1 MATFEEFMKVAEIT
15 LKDKTSHRRMNEIV
29 RIMREYRVLHGL
41 TPERAVEV
49 LQALGPTYVK
59 IGQLASN
66 RSDLLPKAYCDAF
79 EKLRD
84 DANPMPF
91 DQVIEQ
97 IDRAY
102 GKSWHE
108 VFSSIDPV
116 PLGAASIAQ
125 VHKAQLLDGTT
136 VAVKVRRPGV
146 AESMAEDIMLMKH
159 LLALGEF
166 ASNSHRDILLSLEG
180 FVEEIERT
188 TANEVDFTS
197 ELHNLVRFHG
207 ELADEQGV
215 TSPVAYPAYSTESV
229 LVMEFVQGTE
239 ISDTATLRAEGISVD
254 ALARRVC
261 QSYVTQV
268 LDNGFFHADP
278 HPGNILVRDGDV
290 VWIDLGM
297 VGSLTSSERMLVSK
311 AFTAVATNSAYL
323 LKEAVMGLVHVIG
336 PVDHGALLE
345 ALSRLLAEY
354 STAEMKDINVGT
366 VMTEVIEILRGQNM
380 VMTSSVTMLA
390 RGFVTIEGVI
400 AQISPSTSVIEIVSK
415 HVIAQQGD
423 PKFIATRAIDLLVA
437 SAESAESLAKLPTQ
451 LSNTLEMVDRGQI
464 KINGDIEVSPRILAT
479 AYASVGRLSLAL
491 LSAGLFLG
499 SSILCTTSM
508 QPQLL
513 GVPLLGVL
521 GYLGA
526 FVLGAYTVFRIM
538 VSRHRLLNDEE
549 PR

>member
-1 MATFEEFMKVAEIT
+1 MATFQDFMKLAKISIE
-15 LKDKTSHRRMNEIV
+15 DKTSHRRMNEILH
-29 RIMREYRVLHGL
+29 IMRQYHVLSGL

-84 DANPMPF
+84 DADPMPF
-91 DQVIEQ
+91 PMVIEQ
-97 IDRAY
+97 IDKAY
-102 GKSWHE
+102 GASWHT
-108 VFSSIDPV
+108 VFASIEPT

-125 VHKAQLLDGTT
+125 VHKATLLDGTV

-159 LLALGEF
+159 LIATGELV
-166 ASNSHRDILLSLEG
+166 SNAHRDILLSLEG

-188 TANEVDFTS
+188 TANEVNFTI
-197 ELHNLVRFHG
+197 ELNNLVRFHKELEG
-207 ELADEQGV
+207 EEGV
-215 TSPVAYPAYSTESV
+215 TSPVPYPQYSRESV
-229 LVMEFVQGTE
+229 LVMEFVQGVE
-239 ISDTATLRAEGISVD
+239 ISDTTKLREQGVD
-254 ALARRVC
+254 VNALARRVC

-278 HPGNILVRDGDV
+278 HPGNILVRQGEV

-297 VGSLTSSERMLVSK
+297 VGSLTSSERMLVGQV
-311 AFTAVATNSAYL
+311 FTAVATGNAYL
-323 LKEAVMGLVHVIG
+323 LMQAVMGLVTVTG
-336 PVDHGALLE
+336 PVDHGELLD

-366 VMTEVIEILRGQNM
+366 VLAEVIEILRTQNLI
-380 VMTSSVTMLA
+380 MTSSVTMLA

-400 AQISPSTSVIEIVSK
+400 AQVAPSISVIEIVSK
-415 HVIAQQGD
+415 HVIAQQAD
-423 PKFIATRAIDLLVA
+423 PKYVGTRLVDLMIAGTGSVEA
-437 SAESAESLAKLPTQ
+437 LAKLPMQ
-451 LSNTLEMVDRGQI
+451 VSNTLEMIDRGQI
-464 KINGDIEVSPRILAT
+464 KVNGDLDVSSRVLAT
-479 AYASVGRLSLAL
+479 VYASVGRLSLAL

-499 SSILCTTSM
+499 SSILCTTHM
-508 QPQLL
+508 QPQFL

-521 GYLGA
+521 GYVGA
-526 FVLGAYTVFRIM
+526 FVLGAFTVVRIM
-538 VSRHRLLNDEE
+538 ASRHRLLNNEE

>member
-1 MATFEEFMKVAEIT
+1 MATFEEFMKVAEISI
-15 LKDKTSHRRMNEIV
+15 KDKTSHKRMNEIV
-29 RIMREYRVLHGL
+29 RIMRQYKVLHGL
-41 TPERAVEV
+41 TPEQAVEV

-91 DQVIEQ
+91 DVVIEQ

-108 VFSSIDPV
+108 VFASIDPV

-125 VHKAQLLDGTT
+125 VHKATLLDGTT

-180 FVEEIERT
+180 FIEEIERT
-188 TANEVDFTS
+188 TASEVDFTS
-197 ELHNLVRFHG
+197 ELHNLMRFHD
-207 ELADEQGV
+207 ELADEEGV
-215 TSPVAYPAYSTESV
+215 TSPVAYPQYSCESV

-239 ISDTATLRAEGISVD
+239 ISHTQALREQGIDVS

-268 LDNGFFHADP
+268 LDDGFFHADP
-278 HPGNILVRDGDV
+278 HPGNILVRDGEV

-297 VGSLTSSERMLVSK
+297 VGTLTVSERMLVGK
-311 AFTAVATNSAYL
+311 VFTAVATDNAYL
-323 LKEAVMGLVHVIG
+323 LKEAVMGLVHVLG

-354 STAEMKDINVGT
+354 STAEMKEINVGT
-366 VMTEVIEILRGQNM
+366 VLTEVIEVLRGQNM
-380 VMTSSVTMLA
+380 MMTSSVTMLA

-400 AQISPSTSVIEIVSK
+400 AQVAPDISVIEIVSK
-415 HVIAQQGD
+415 HVIAQQAD
-423 PKFIATRAIDLLVA
+423 PKFLATQLIDLATTSAA
-437 SAESAESLAKLPTQ
+437 SAEALAKLPTQ
-451 LSNTLEMVDRGQI
+451 LSNTLEMLDRGQI
-464 KINGDIEVSPRILAT
+464 KVNGDIEVSSRILAT
-479 AYASVGRLSLAL
+479 AYASGGRISLAL

-499 SSILCTTSM
+499 SSILCTTAM

-521 GYLGA
+521 GYVGA
-526 FVLGAYTVFRIM
+526 FVLGAYTVFHIL
-538 VSRHRLLNDEE
+538 VSRHRLLNNEE

>member
-1 MATFEEFMKVAEIT
+1 MATFEEFMKVAEISI
-15 LKDKTSHRRMNEIV
+15 KDKTSHKRMNEIV
-29 RIMREYRVLHGL
+29 RIMRQYKVLHGL
-41 TPERAVEV
+41 TPAQAVEV

-91 DQVIEQ
+91 DVVIEQ

-108 VFSSIDPV
+108 VFASIDPV

-125 VHKAQLLDGTT
+125 VHKATLLDGTT

-180 FVEEIERT
+180 FIEEIERT
-188 TANEVDFTS
+188 TASEVDFTS
-197 ELHNLVRFHG
+197 ELHNLMRFHD

-215 TSPVAYPAYSTESV
+215 TSPVAYPQYSCESV

-239 ISDTATLRAEGISVD
+239 ISHTEELCQQGVD
-254 ALARRVC
+254 MNALARRVC

-268 LDNGFFHADP
+268 LDDGFFHADP
-278 HPGNILVRDGDV
+278 HPGNILVRDGEV

-297 VGSLTSSERMLVSK
+297 VGTLTVSERMLVGK
-311 AFTAVATNSAYL
+311 VFTAVATDNAYL
-323 LKEAVMGLVHVIG
+323 LKEAVMGLVHVLG

-354 STAEMKDINVGT
+354 STAEMKEINVGT
-366 VMTEVIEILRGQNM
+366 VLTEVIEVLRGQNM
-380 VMTSSVTMLA
+380 MMTSSVTMLA
-390 RGFVTIEGVI
+390 RGFVTIEGVM
-400 AQISPSTSVIEIVSK
+400 AQVAPDISVIEIVSK
-415 HVIAQQGD
+415 HVIAQQAD
-423 PKFIATRAIDLLVA
+423 PKFLATQLIDLATTSAA
-437 SAESAESLAKLPTQ
+437 SAEALAKLPTQ
-451 LSNTLEMVDRGQI
+451 LSNTLEMLDRGQI
-464 KINGDIEVSPRILAT
+464 KVNGDIEVSSRILAT
-479 AYASVGRLSLAL
+479 AYASVGRISLAT

-499 SSILCTTSM
+499 SSILCTTAM

-521 GYLGA
+521 GYVGA
-526 FVLGAYTVFRIM
+526 FVLGAYTVFHIL
-538 VSRHRLLNDEE
+538 VSRHRLLNNEE

>member
-1 MATFEEFMKVAEIT
+1 MATFEEFMKVAEISI
-15 LKDKTSHRRMNEIV
+15 KDKTFHKRMNEIM
-29 RIMREYRVLHGL
+29 RIMRQYKVLHGL
-41 TPERAVEV
+41 TPEQAVEV

-66 RSDLLPKAYCDAF
+66 RSDLLSKAYCDAF

-91 DQVIEQ
+91 DVVIEQ

-108 VFSSIDPV
+108 VFASIDPV

-125 VHKAQLLDGTT
+125 VHKATLLDGTT

-180 FVEEIERT
+180 FIEEIERT
-188 TANEVDFTS
+188 TASEVNFTS
-197 ELHNLVRFHG
+197 ELHNLMRFHD
-207 ELADEQGV
+207 ELADEEGV
-215 TSPVAYPAYSTESV
+215 TSPVAYPQYSCESV

-239 ISDTATLRAEGISVD
+239 ISHTQALRERGIDVS

-268 LDNGFFHADP
+268 LDDGFFHADP
-278 HPGNILVRDGDV
+278 HPGNILVRDGEV

-297 VGSLTSSERMLVSK
+297 VGTLTVSERMLVGK
-311 AFTAVATNSAYL
+311 VFTAVATDNAYL
-323 LKEAVMGLVHVIG
+323 LKEAVMGLVHVLG

-354 STAEMKDINVGT
+354 STAEMKEINVGT
-366 VMTEVIEILRGQNM
+366 VLTEVIEVLRGQNM
-380 VMTSSVTMLA
+380 MMTSSVTMLA
-390 RGFVTIEGVI
+390 RGFVTIEGVM
-400 AQISPSTSVIEIVSK
+400 AQVAPDISVIEIVSK
-415 HVIAQQGD
+415 HVIAQQAD
-423 PKFIATRAIDLLVA
+423 PKFLATQLIDLATTSAA
-437 SAESAESLAKLPTQ
+437 SAEALAKLPTQ
-451 LSNTLEMVDRGQI
+451 LSNTLEMLDRGQI
-464 KINGDIEVSPRILAT
+464 KVNGDIEVSSRILAT
-479 AYASVGRLSLAL
+479 AYASVGRISLAL

-499 SSILCTTSM
+499 SSILCTTAM

-521 GYLGA
+521 GYVGA
-526 FVLGAYTVFRIM
+526 FVLGAYTVFHIL
-538 VSRHRLLNDEE
+538 VSRHRLLNNEE

>member
-1 MATFEEFMKVAEIT
+1 MATFEEFMKVAEISI
-15 LKDKTSHRRMNEIV
+15 KDKTSHKRMNEIV
-29 RIMREYRVLHGL
+29 RIMRQYKVLHGL
-41 TPERAVEV
+41 TPEQAVEV

-91 DQVIEQ
+91 DVVIEQ

-108 VFSSIDPV
+108 VFASIDPV

-125 VHKAQLLDGTT
+125 VHKATLLDGTT

-180 FVEEIERT
+180 FIEEIERT
-188 TANEVDFTS
+188 TASEVDFTS
-197 ELHNLVRFHG
+197 ELHNLMRFHD
-207 ELADEQGV
+207 ELADEEGV
-215 TSPVAYPAYSTESV
+215 TSPVAYPQYSCESV

-239 ISDTATLRAEGISVD
+239 ISHTQALREQGIDVS

-268 LDNGFFHADP
+268 LDDGFFHADP
-278 HPGNILVRDGDV
+278 HPGNILVRDGEV

-297 VGSLTSSERMLVSK
+297 VGTLTVSERMLVGK
-311 AFTAVATNSAYL
+311 VFTAVATDNAYL
-323 LKEAVMGLVHVIG
+323 LKEAVMGLVHVLG

-354 STAEMKDINVGT
+354 STAEMKEINVGT
-366 VMTEVIEILRGQNM
+366 VLTEVIEVLRGQNM
-380 VMTSSVTMLA
+380 MMTSSVTMLA

-400 AQISPSTSVIEIVSK
+400 AQVAPDISVIEIVSK
-415 HVIAQQGD
+415 HVIAQQAD
-423 PKFIATRAIDLLVA
+423 PKFLATQLIDLATTSAA
-437 SAESAESLAKLPTQ
+437 SAEALAKLPTQ
-451 LSNTLEMVDRGQI
+451 LSNTLEMLDRGQI
-464 KINGDIEVSPRILAT
+464 KVNGDIEVSSRILAT
-479 AYASVGRLSLAL
+479 AYASVGRISMAL

-499 SSILCTTSM
+499 SSILCTTAM

-521 GYLGA
+521 GYVGA
-526 FVLGAYTVFRIM
+526 FVLGAYTVFHIL
-538 VSRHRLLNDEE
+538 VSRHRLLNNEE

>member
-1 MATFEEFMKVAEIT
+1 MATFEEFMKVAEISI
-15 LKDKTSHRRMNEIV
+15 KDKTSHKRMNEIV
-29 RIMREYRVLHGL
+29 RIMRQYKVLHGL
-41 TPERAVEV
+41 TPEQAVEV

-91 DQVIEQ
+91 DVVIEQ

-108 VFSSIDPV
+108 VFASIDPV

-125 VHKAQLLDGTT
+125 VHKATLLDGTT

-180 FVEEIERT
+180 FIEEIERT
-188 TANEVDFTS
+188 TASEVDFTS
-197 ELHNLVRFHG
+197 ELHNLMRFHD
-207 ELADEQGV
+207 ELADEEGV
-215 TSPVAYPAYSTESV
+215 TSPVAYPQCSCESV

-239 ISDTATLRAEGISVD
+239 ISHTQALREQGIDVS

-268 LDNGFFHADP
+268 LDDGFFHADP

-297 VGSLTSSERMLVSK
+297 VGTLTVSERMLVGK
-311 AFTAVATNSAYL
+311 VFTAVATDNAYL
-323 LKEAVMGLVHVIG
+323 LKEAVMGLVHVLG

-354 STAEMKDINVGT
+354 STAEMKEINVGT
-366 VMTEVIEILRGQNM
+366 VLTEVIEVLRGQNM
-380 VMTSSVTMLA
+380 MMTSSVTMLA
-390 RGFVTIEGVI
+390 RGFVTIEGVM
-400 AQISPSTSVIEIVSK
+400 AQVAPDISVIEIVSK
-415 HVIAQQGD
+415 HVIAQQAD
-423 PKFIATRAIDLLVA
+423 PKFLATQLIDLATTSAA
-437 SAESAESLAKLPTQ
+437 SAEALAKLPTQ
-451 LSNTLEMVDRGQI
+451 LSNTLEMLDRGQI
-464 KINGDIEVSPRILAT
+464 KVNGDIEVSSRILAT
-479 AYASVGRLSLAL
+479 AYASVGRISLAL

-499 SSILCTTSM
+499 SSVLCTTAM

-521 GYLGA
+521 GYVGA
-526 FVLGAYTVFRIM
+526 FVLGAYTVFHIL
-538 VSRHRLLNDEE
+538 VSRHRLLNNEE

>member
-1 MATFEEFMKVAEIT
+1 MATFEEFMKVAEISI
-15 LKDKTSHRRMNEIV
+15 KDKTSHKRMNEIV
-29 RIMREYRVLHGL
+29 RIMRQYKVLHGL
-41 TPERAVEV
+41 TPEQAVEV

-84 DANPMPF
+84 DANPRPF
-91 DQVIEQ
+91 DVVIEQ

-108 VFSSIDPV
+108 VFASIDPV

-125 VHKAQLLDGTT
+125 VHKATLLDGTT

-180 FVEEIERT
+180 FIEEIERT
-188 TANEVDFTS
+188 TASEVDFTS
-197 ELHNLVRFHG
+197 ELHNLMRFHD
-207 ELADEQGV
+207 ELADEEGV
-215 TSPVAYPAYSTESV
+215 TSPVAYPQYSCESV

-239 ISDTATLRAEGISVD
+239 ISHTQALREQGIDVS

-268 LDNGFFHADP
+268 LDDGFFHADP
-278 HPGNILVRDGDV
+278 HPGNILVRDGEV

-297 VGSLTSSERMLVSK
+297 VGTLTVSERMLVGK
-311 AFTAVATNSAYL
+311 VFTAVATDNAYL
-323 LKEAVMGLVHVIG
+323 LKEAVMGLVHVLG

-354 STAEMKDINVGT
+354 STAEMKEINVGT
-366 VMTEVIEILRGQNM
+366 VLTEVIEVLRGQNM
-380 VMTSSVTMLA
+380 MMTSSVTTLA

-400 AQISPSTSVIEIVSK
+400 AQVAPDISVIEIVSK
-415 HVIAQQGD
+415 HVIAQQAD
-423 PKFIATRAIDLLVA
+423 PKFLATQLIDLATTSAA
-437 SAESAESLAKLPTQ
+437 SAEALAKLPTQ
-451 LSNTLEMVDRGQI
+451 LSNTLEMLDRGQI
-464 KINGDIEVSPRILAT
+464 KVNGDIEVSSRILAT
-479 AYASVGRLSLAL
+479 AYASVGRISLAL

-499 SSILCTTSM
+499 SSILCTTAM

-521 GYLGA
+521 GYVGA
-526 FVLGAYTVFRIM
+526 FVLGAYTVFHIL
-538 VSRHRLLNDEE
+538 VSRHRLLNNEE

>member
-1 MATFEEFMKVAEIT
+1 MATFEEFMKVAEISI
-15 LKDKTSHRRMNEIV
+15 KDKTSHKRMNEIV
-29 RIMREYRVLHGL
+29 RIMRQYKVLHGL
-41 TPERAVEV
+41 TPEQAVEV

-91 DQVIEQ
+91 DVVIEQ

-108 VFSSIDPV
+108 VFASIDPV

-125 VHKAQLLDGTT
+125 VHKATLLDGTT

-180 FVEEIERT
+180 FIEEIERT
-188 TANEVDFTS
+188 TASEVDFTS
-197 ELHNLVRFHG
+197 ELHNLMRFHD
-207 ELADEQGV
+207 ELADEEGV
-215 TSPVAYPAYSTESV
+215 TSPVAYPQYSCESV

-239 ISDTATLRAEGISVD
+239 ISHTQALREQGIDVS

-268 LDNGFFHADP
+268 LDDGFFHADP
-278 HPGNILVRDGDV
+278 HPGNILVRDGEV

-297 VGSLTSSERMLVSK
+297 VGTLTVSERMLVGK
-311 AFTAVATNSAYL
+311 VFTAVATDNAYL
-323 LKEAVMGLVHVIG
+323 LKEAVMGLVHVLG

-354 STAEMKDINVGT
+354 STAEMKEINVGT
-366 VMTEVIEILRGQNM
+366 VLTEVIEVLRGQNM
-380 VMTSSVTMLA
+380 MMTSSVTMLA

-400 AQISPSTSVIEIVSK
+400 AQVAPDISVIEIVSK
-415 HVIAQQGD
+415 HVIAQQAD
-423 PKFIATRAIDLLVA
+423 PKFLATQLIDLATTSAA
-437 SAESAESLAKLPTQ
+437 SAEALAKLPTQ
-451 LSNTLEMVDRGQI
+451 LSNTLEMLDRGQI
-464 KINGDIEVSPRILAT
+464 KVNGDIEVSSRILAT
-479 AYASVGRLSLAL
+479 AYASVGRISLAL
-491 LSAGLFLG
+491 LSGGLFLG
-499 SSILCTTSM
+499 SSILCTTAM

-521 GYLGA
+521 GYVGA
-526 FVLGAYTVFRIM
+526 FVLGAYTVFHIL
-538 VSRHRLLNDEE
+538 VSRHRLLNNEE

>member
-239 ISDTATLRAEGISVD
+239 ISDTTALRAEGINVD

-278 HPGNILVRDGDV
+278 HPGNILVRNGDV

-323 LKEAVMGLVHVIG
+323 LKEAVMGLVHVLG

-366 VMTEVIEILRGQNM
+366 VMTEVIEVLRGQNM

>member
-1 MATFEEFMKVAEIT
+1 MATFEEFMKVAEISI
-15 LKDKTSHRRMNEIV
+15 KDKTSHKRMNEIV
-29 RIMREYRVLHGL
+29 RIMRQYKVLHGL
-41 TPERAVEV
+41 TPEQAVEV

-66 RSDLLPKAYCDAF
+66 RSDLLSKAYCDAF

-91 DQVIEQ
+91 DVVIEQ

-108 VFSSIDPV
+108 VFASIDPV

-125 VHKAQLLDGTT
+125 VHKATLLDGTT

-180 FVEEIERT
+180 FIEEIERT
-188 TANEVDFTS
+188 TASEVDFTS
-197 ELHNLVRFHG
+197 ELHNLMRFHD
-207 ELADEQGV
+207 ELADEEGV
-215 TSPVAYPAYSTESV
+215 TSPVAYPQYSCESV

-239 ISDTATLRAEGISVD
+239 ISHTQALREQGIDVS

-268 LDNGFFHADP
+268 LDDGFFHADP
-278 HPGNILVRDGDV
+278 HPGNILVRDGEV

-297 VGSLTSSERMLVSK
+297 VGTLTVSERMLVGK
-311 AFTAVATNSAYL
+311 VFTAVATDNAYL
-323 LKEAVMGLVHVIG
+323 LKEAVMGLVHVLG

-354 STAEMKDINVGT
+354 STAEMKEINVGT
-366 VMTEVIEILRGQNM
+366 VLTEVIEVLRGQNM
-380 VMTSSVTMLA
+380 MMTSSVTMLA

-400 AQISPSTSVIEIVSK
+400 AQVAPDISVIEIVSK
-415 HVIAQQGD
+415 HVIAQQAD
-423 PKFIATRAIDLLVA
+423 PKFLATQLIDLATTSAA
-437 SAESAESLAKLPTQ
+437 SAEALAKLPTQ
-451 LSNTLEMVDRGQI
+451 LSNTLEMLDRGQI
-464 KINGDIEVSPRILAT
+464 KVNGDIEVSSRILAT
-479 AYASVGRLSLAL
+479 AYASVGRISLAL

-499 SSILCTTSM
+499 SSILCTTAM

-521 GYLGA
+521 GYVGA
-526 FVLGAYTVFRIM
+526 FVLGAYTVFHIL
-538 VSRHRLLNDEE
+538 VSRHRLLNNEE

>member
-15 LKDKTSHRRMNEIV
+15 LKDKTSHKRMNEIV
-29 RIMREYRVLHGL
+29 RIMCEYRVLHGL

-108 VFSSIDPV
+108 VFSSIDSV

-215 TSPVAYPAYSTESV
+215 TSPVAYPVYSTESV

-239 ISDTATLRAEGISVD
+239 ISDTAALRAEGINVD

-415 HVIAQQGD
+415 HVIAQQGA

>member
-1 MATFEEFMKVAEIT
+1 MATFEEFMKVAEISI
-15 LKDKTSHRRMNEIV
+15 KDKTSHKRMNEIV
-29 RIMREYRVLHGL
+29 RIMRQYKVLHGL
-41 TPERAVEV
+41 TPEQAVEV

-91 DQVIEQ
+91 DVVIEQ

-108 VFSSIDPV
+108 VFASIDPV

-125 VHKAQLLDGTT
+125 VHKATLLDGTT

-180 FVEEIERT
+180 FIEEIERT
-188 TANEVDFTS
+188 TASEVDFTS
-197 ELHNLVRFHG
+197 ELHNLMRFHD
-207 ELADEQGV
+207 ELADEEGV
-215 TSPVAYPAYSTESV
+215 TSPVAYPQYSCESV

-239 ISDTATLRAEGISVD
+239 ISHTQALREQGIDVS

-268 LDNGFFHADP
+268 LDDGFFHADP
-278 HPGNILVRDGDV
+278 HPGNILVRDGEV

-297 VGSLTSSERMLVSK
+297 VGTLTVSERMLVGK
-311 AFTAVATNSAYL
+311 VFTAVAADNAYL
-323 LKEAVMGLVHVIG
+323 LKEAVMGLVHVLG

-354 STAEMKDINVGT
+354 STAEMKEINVGT
-366 VMTEVIEILRGQNM
+366 VLTEVIEVLRGQNM
-380 VMTSSVTMLA
+380 MMTSSVTMLA

-400 AQISPSTSVIEIVSK
+400 AQVAPDISVIEIVSK
-415 HVIAQQGD
+415 HVIAQQAD
-423 PKFIATRAIDLLVA
+423 PKFLATQLIDLATTSAA
-437 SAESAESLAKLPTQ
+437 SAEALAKLPTQ
-451 LSNTLEMVDRGQI
+451 LSNTLEMLDRGQI
-464 KINGDIEVSPRILAT
+464 KVNGDIEVSSRILAT
-479 AYASVGRLSLAL
+479 AYASVGRISLAL

-499 SSILCTTSM
+499 SSILCTTAM

-521 GYLGA
+521 GYVGA
-526 FVLGAYTVFRIM
+526 FVLGAYTVFHIL
-538 VSRHRLLNDEE
+538 VSRHRLLNNEE

>member
-1 MATFEEFMKVAEIT
+1 MATFEEFMKVAEISI
-15 LKDKTSHRRMNEIV
+15 KDKTSHKRMNEIV
-29 RIMREYRVLHGL
+29 RIMRQYKVLHGL
-41 TPERAVEV
+41 TPEQAVEV

-91 DQVIEQ
+91 DVVIEQ

-108 VFSSIDPV
+108 VFASIDPV

-125 VHKAQLLDGTT
+125 VHKATLLDGTT

-180 FVEEIERT
+180 FIEEIERT
-188 TANEVDFTS
+188 TASEVDFTS
-197 ELHNLVRFHG
+197 ELHNLMRFHD
-207 ELADEQGV
+207 ELADEEGV
-215 TSPVAYPAYSTESV
+215 TSPVAYPQYSCESV

-239 ISDTATLRAEGISVD
+239 ISHTQALREQGIDVS

-268 LDNGFFHADP
+268 LDDGFFHADP
-278 HPGNILVRDGDV
+278 HPGNILVRDGEV

-297 VGSLTSSERMLVSK
+297 VGTLTVSERMLVGK
-311 AFTAVATNSAYL
+311 VFTAVATDNAYL
-323 LKEAVMGLVHVIG
+323 LKEAVMGLVRVLG

-354 STAEMKDINVGT
+354 STAEMKEINVGT
-366 VMTEVIEILRGQNM
+366 VLTEVIEVLRGQNM
-380 VMTSSVTMLA
+380 MMTSSVTMLA

-400 AQISPSTSVIEIVSK
+400 AQVAPDISVIEIVSK
-415 HVIAQQGD
+415 HVIAQQAD
-423 PKFIATRAIDLLVA
+423 PKFLATQLIDLATTSAA
-437 SAESAESLAKLPTQ
+437 SAEALAKLPTQ
-451 LSNTLEMVDRGQI
+451 LSNTLEMLDRGQI
-464 KINGDIEVSPRILAT
+464 KVNGDIEVSSRILAT
-479 AYASVGRLSLAL
+479 AYASVGRISLAL

-499 SSILCTTSM
+499 SSILCTTAM

-521 GYLGA
+521 GYVGA
-526 FVLGAYTVFRIM
+526 FVLGAYTVFHIL
-538 VSRHRLLNDEE
+538 VSRHRLLNNEE

>member
-1 MATFEEFMKVAEIT
+1 MATFEEFMKVAEISI
-15 LKDKTSHRRMNEIV
+15 KDKTSHKRMNEIV
-29 RIMREYRVLHGL
+29 RIMRQYKVLHGL
-41 TPERAVEV
+41 TPEQAVEV

-91 DQVIEQ
+91 DVVIEQ

-108 VFSSIDPV
+108 VFASIDPV

-125 VHKAQLLDGTT
+125 VHKATLLDGTT

-180 FVEEIERT
+180 FIEEIERT
-188 TANEVDFTS
+188 TASEVDFTS
-197 ELHNLVRFHG
+197 ELHNLMRFHD
-207 ELADEQGV
+207 ELADEEGV
-215 TSPVAYPAYSTESV
+215 TSPVAYPQYSCESV

-239 ISDTATLRAEGISVD
+239 ISHTQALREQGIDVS

-268 LDNGFFHADP
+268 LDDGFFHADP

-297 VGSLTSSERMLVSK
+297 VGTLTVSERMLVGK
-311 AFTAVATNSAYL
+311 VFTAVATDNAYL
-323 LKEAVMGLVHVIG
+323 LKEAVMGLVHVLG

-354 STAEMKDINVGT
+354 STAEMKEINVGT
-366 VMTEVIEILRGQNM
+366 VLTEVIEVLRGQNM
-380 VMTSSVTMLA
+380 MMTSSVTMLA
-390 RGFVTIEGVI
+390 RGFVTIEGVM
-400 AQISPSTSVIEIVSK
+400 AQVAPDISVIEIVSK
-415 HVIAQQGD
+415 HVIAQQAD
-423 PKFIATRAIDLLVA
+423 PKFLATQLIDLATTSAA
-437 SAESAESLAKLPTQ
+437 SAEALAKLPTQ
-451 LSNTLEMVDRGQI
+451 LSNTLEMLDRGQI
-464 KINGDIEVSPRILAT
+464 KVNGDIEVSSRILAT
-479 AYASVGRLSLAL
+479 AYVSVGRISLAL

-499 SSILCTTSM
+499 SSVLCTTAM

-521 GYLGA
+521 GYVGA
-526 FVLGAYTVFRIM
+526 FVLGAYTVFHIL
-538 VSRHRLLNDEE
+538 VSRHRLLNNEE

>member
-1 MATFEEFMKVAEIT
+1 MATFEEFMKVAEIS
-15 LKDKTSHRRMNEIV
+15 LKDKTSHARMNEIV
-29 RIMREYRVLHGL
+29 RIMRQYKVLHGL
-41 TPERAVEV
+41 TPAQAVEV
-49 LQALGPTYVK
+49 LQALGPTNVK
-59 IGQLASN
+59 IAQLASN

-91 DQVIEQ
+91 DVVIEQ

-108 VFSSIDPV
+108 VFASIDPV

-125 VHKAQLLDGTT
+125 VHKATLLEGTT

-180 FVEEIERT
+180 FIEEIERT
-188 TANEVDFTS
+188 TASEVDFTS
-197 ELHNLVRFHG
+197 ELHNLMRFHD
-207 ELADEQGV
+207 ELADEEGV
-215 TSPVAYPAYSTESV
+215 TSPVAYPQYSCESV

-239 ISDTATLRAEGISVD
+239 ISHTQALREQGIDVS

-268 LDNGFFHADP
+268 LDDGFFHADP
-278 HPGNILVRDGDV
+278 HPGNILVRDGEV

-297 VGSLTSSERMLVSK
+297 VGTLTVSERMLVGK
-311 AFTAVATNSAYL
+311 VFTAVATDNAYL
-323 LKEAVMGLVHVIG
+323 LKEAVMGLVHVLG

-354 STAEMKDINVGT
+354 STAEMKEINVGT
-366 VMTEVIEILRGQNM
+366 VLTEVIEVLRGQNM
-380 VMTSSVTMLA
+380 MMTSSVTMLA

-400 AQISPSTSVIEIVSK
+400 AQVAPDISVIEIVSK
-415 HVIAQQGD
+415 HVIAQQAD
-423 PKFIATRAIDLLVA
+423 PKFLATQLIDLATTSAA
-437 SAESAESLAKLPTQ
+437 SAEALAKLPTL
-451 LSNTLEMVDRGQI
+451 LSNTLEMLDRGQI
-464 KINGDIEVSPRILAT
+464 KVNGDIEVSSRILAT
-479 AYASVGRLSLAL
+479 AYASVGRISLAL

-499 SSILCTTSM
+499 SSILCTTAM

-521 GYLGA
+521 GYVGA
-526 FVLGAYTVFRIM
+526 FVLGAYTVFHIL
-538 VSRHRLLNDEE
+538 VSRHRLLNNEE

>member
-1 MATFEEFMKVAEIT
+1 MATFEEFMKLAEIS
-15 LKDKTSHRRMNEIV
+15 LKDKTSHKRLNQ
-29 RIMREYRVLHGL
+29 IMHIMHEYHVLRGL
-41 TPERAVEV
+41 TPEKAVEV

-84 DANPMPF
+84 DANPMSF

-97 IDRAY
+97 IDRSY
-102 GKSWHE
+102 GRSWHD
-108 VFSSIDPV
+108 VFASIDPV

-125 VHKAQLLDGTT
+125 VHKAVLLDGTT

-146 AESMAEDIMLMKH
+146 VESMAEDLMLMKH
-159 LLALGEF
+159 LLALAEF
-166 ASNSHRDILLSLEG
+166 VSNSHRDTLLSLEG

-188 TANEVDFTS
+188 TNNEVNFTI
-197 ELHNLVRFHG
+197 ELNNLVRFRR
-207 ELADEQGV
+207 ELADEAGV
-215 TSPVAYPAYSTESV
+215 TSPIPYPQYSTDAV
-229 LVMEFVQGTE
+229 LVMEFVQGVE
-239 ISDTATLRAEGISVD
+239 ISQVETLRAQGVNVD
-254 ALARRVC
+254 QLAMRVC

-278 HPGNILVRDGDV
+278 HPGNILVRDDEV

-297 VGSLTSSERMLVSK
+297 VGSLTASERMLVGK
-311 AFTAVATNSAYL
+311 VFTAVATSDTYL
-323 LKEAVMGLVHVIG
+323 LKEAIMGLVRVTG
-336 PVDHGALLE
+336 PVDHGALLDS
-345 ALSRLLAEY
+345 LSRLLEEY
-354 STAEMKDINVGT
+354 STAEMKDINVGV
-366 VMTEVIEILRGQNM
+366 VMTEIIELLRNQNM
-380 VMTSSVTMLA
+380 VMESSVTMLA
-390 RGFVTIEGVI
+390 RGFVTIEGVV
-400 AQISPSTSVIEIVSK
+400 AQVAPSISVIEIVSK
-415 HVIAQQGD
+415 HVISQQAE
-423 PKFIATRAIDLLVA
+423 PKYVATRLADVVMHGA
-437 SAESAESLAKLPTQ
+437 GSVEALAKLPTQ

-464 KINGDIEVSPRILAT
+464 KVNGDIDVSARILAT
-479 AYASVGRLSLAL
+479 VYVSVGRLALAL

-499 SSILCTTSM
+499 SSILCTTGM

-526 FVLGAYTVFRIM
+526 FVLGVYTVFRIM
-538 VSRHRLLNDEE
+538 VSRHRLLNNEE

>member
-1 MATFEEFMKVAEIT
+1 MATFEEFVKVAEIS
-15 LKDKTSHRRMNEIV
+15 LKDKTSHKRMNEIIH
-29 RIMREYRVLHGL
+29 IMREYHVMRGL
-41 TPERAVEV
+41 TPEKAVEV

-84 DANPMPF
+84 DVNPMPF

-102 GKSWHE
+102 QASWHT
-108 VFSSIDPV
+108 VFASIDPV

-146 AESMAEDIMLMKH
+146 AEDMAEDIMLMKH
-159 LLALGEF
+159 LLAVGEF
-166 ASNSHRDILLSLEG
+166 ASNAHRDILLSLEG

-188 TANEVDFTS
+188 TANEVDFTH
-197 ELHNLVRFHG
+197 ELHNLVRFHR
-207 ELADEQGV
+207 EIADEKGV
-215 TSPVAYPAYSTESV
+215 TSPVPYPAFSTESV

-239 ISDTATLRAEGISVD
+239 IGDTAALRSQGVSVKRLAE
-254 ALARRVC
+254 RVC

-268 LDNGFFHADP
+268 LDHGFFHADP
-278 HPGNILVRDGDV
+278 HPGNILVRDGEV

-297 VGSLTSSERMLVSK
+297 VGSLTVSERMLVGK
-311 AFTAVATNSAYL
+311 VFTAVATGNAYL
-323 LKEAVMGLVHVIG
+323 LKEALMGLVHVRG
-336 PVDHGALLE
+336 PVDHGALLDS
-345 ALSRLLAEY
+345 LGRLLVEY
-354 STAEMKDINVGT
+354 STAEMKEINVGT
-366 VMTEVIEILRGQNM
+366 VLTEVIEILRDQNLVM
-380 VMTSSVTMLA
+380 VSSVTMLA

-400 AQISPSTSVIEIVSK
+400 AHISPDTSVIEIVSK
-415 HVIAQQGD
+415 HVIAQQAD
-423 PKFIATRAIDLLVA
+423 PQYLATKAFDLIT
-437 SAESAESLAKLPTQ
+437 STAESVEALAKLPTQ
-451 LSNTLEMVDRGQI
+451 LSNTLEMIDRGQI
-464 KINGDIEVSPRILAT
+464 KVNADVDVSSRILAT
-479 AYASVGRLSLAL
+479 IYASVGRLSLAL

-499 SSILCTTSM
+499 SSILCTTHM
-508 QPQLL
+508 EPQLL
-513 GVPLLGVL
+513 GVPVLGVL

-538 VSRHRLLNDEE
+538 VSRHRLLNNEE

>member
-1 MATFEEFMKVAEIT
+1 MATFEEFMKVAEIS
-15 LKDKTSHRRMNEIV
+15 LKDKTSHKRMNEIV
-29 RIMREYRVLHGL
+29 RIMRQYKVLHGL
-41 TPERAVEV
+41 TPAQAVEV

-91 DQVIEQ
+91 DVVIEQ

-108 VFSSIDPV
+108 VFASIDPV

-125 VHKAQLLDGTT
+125 VHKATLLDGTT

-188 TANEVDFTS
+188 TASEVDFTS
-197 ELHNLVRFHG
+197 ELHNLMRFHD

-215 TSPVAYPAYSTESV
+215 TSPVAYPQYSCESV

-239 ISDTATLRAEGISVD
+239 ISHTEELCQQGVD
-254 ALARRVC
+254 MNALARRVC

-268 LDNGFFHADP
+268 LDDGFFHADP

-297 VGSLTSSERMLVSK
+297 VGTLTVSERMLVGK
-311 AFTAVATNSAYL
+311 VFTAVATDNAYL
-323 LKEAVMGLVHVIG
+323 LKEAVMGLVHVLG

-354 STAEMKDINVGT
+354 STAEMKEINVGT
-366 VMTEVIEILRGQNM
+366 VLTEVIEVLRGQNM
-380 VMTSSVTMLA
+380 MMTSSVTMLA
-390 RGFVTIEGVI
+390 RGFVTIEGVM
-400 AQISPSTSVIEIVSK
+400 AQVAPDISVIEIVSK
-415 HVIAQQGD
+415 HVIAQQAD
-423 PKFIATRAIDLLVA
+423 PKFLATQLIDLATTSAA
-437 SAESAESLAKLPTQ
+437 SAEALAKLPTQ
-451 LSNTLEMVDRGQI
+451 LSNTLEMIDRGQI
-464 KINGDIEVSPRILAT
+464 KVNGDIDVSSRILAT
-479 AYASVGRLSLAL
+479 AYAAVGRISLAT

-499 SSILCTTSM
+499 SSILCTTAM
-508 QPQLL
+508 QPQVL
-513 GVPLLGVL
+513 GVPVLGVL

-526 FVLGAYTVFRIM
+526 FVLGAYTVFHIL
-538 VSRHRLLNDEE
+538 VSRHRLLNNEE

>member
-1 MATFEEFMKVAEIT
+1 MATFEEFMKVAEISI
-15 LKDKTSHRRMNEIV
+15 KDKTSHKRMNEIV
-29 RIMREYRVLHGL
+29 RIMRQYKVLHGL
-41 TPERAVEV
+41 TPEQAVEV

-91 DQVIEQ
+91 DVVIEQ

-108 VFSSIDPV
+108 VFASIDPV

-125 VHKAQLLDGTT
+125 VHKATLLDGTT

-180 FVEEIERT
+180 FIEEIERT
-188 TANEVDFTS
+188 TASEVDFTS
-197 ELHNLVRFHG
+197 ELHNLMRFHD
-207 ELADEQGV
+207 ELADEEGV
-215 TSPVAYPAYSTESV
+215 TSPVAYPQYSCESV

-239 ISDTATLRAEGISVD
+239 ISHTQALREQGIDVS

-268 LDNGFFHADP
+268 LDDGFFHADP
-278 HPGNILVRDGDV
+278 HPGNILVRDGEV

-297 VGSLTSSERMLVSK
+297 VGTLTVSERMLVGK
-311 AFTAVATNSAYL
+311 VFTAVATDNAYL
-323 LKEAVMGLVHVIG
+323 LKEAVMGLVHVLG

-354 STAEMKDINVGT
+354 STAEMKEINVGT
-366 VMTEVIEILRGQNM
+366 VLTEVIEVLRGQNM
-380 VMTSSVTMLA
+380 MMTSSVTMLA

-400 AQISPSTSVIEIVSK
+400 AQVAPDISVIEIVSK
-415 HVIAQQGD
+415 HVIAQQAD
-423 PKFIATRAIDLLVA
+423 PKFLATQLIDLATTSAV
-437 SAESAESLAKLPTQ
+437 SAEALAKLPTQ
-451 LSNTLEMVDRGQI
+451 LSNTLEMLDRGQI
-464 KINGDIEVSPRILAT
+464 KVNGDIEVSSRILAT
-479 AYASVGRLSLAL
+479 AYASVGRISLAL

-499 SSILCTTSM
+499 SSILCTTAM

-521 GYLGA
+521 GYVGA
-526 FVLGAYTVFRIM
+526 FVLGAYTVFHIL
-538 VSRHRLLNDEE
+538 VSRHRLLNNEE

>member
-1 MATFEEFMKVAEIT
+1 MATFEEFVKVAEIS
-15 LKDKTSHRRMNEIV
+15 LKDKTSHKRMNEIIH
-29 RIMREYRVLHGL
+29 IMREYHVMRGL
-41 TPERAVEV
+41 TPEKAVEV

-84 DANPMPF
+84 DVNPMPF

-102 GKSWHE
+102 QASWHT
-108 VFSSIDPV
+108 VFASIDPV

-146 AESMAEDIMLMKH
+146 AEDMAEDIMLMKH
-159 LLALGEF
+159 LLAVGEF
-166 ASNSHRDILLSLEG
+166 ASNAHRDILLSLEG

-188 TANEVDFTS
+188 TANEVDFTH
-197 ELHNLVRFHG
+197 ELGNLVRFHQ
-207 ELADEQGV
+207 EIADEKGV
-215 TSPVAYPAYSTESV
+215 TSPVPYPAFSTESV

-239 ISDTATLRAEGISVD
+239 IGDTAALRSQGVSVKRLAE
-254 ALARRVC
+254 RVC

-268 LDNGFFHADP
+268 LDHGFFHADP
-278 HPGNILVRDGDV
+278 HPGNILVRDGEV

-297 VGSLTSSERMLVSK
+297 VGSLTVSERMLVGK
-311 AFTAVATNSAYL
+311 AFTAVATGNAYL
-323 LKEAVMGLVHVIG
+323 LKEALMGLVHVRG
-336 PVDHGALLE
+336 SVDHGALLDS
-345 ALSRLLAEY
+345 LGRLLVEY
-354 STAEMKDINVGT
+354 STAEMKEINVGT
-366 VMTEVIEILRGQNM
+366 VLTEVIEILRDQNLVM
-380 VMTSSVTMLA
+380 VSSVTMLA

-400 AQISPSTSVIEIVSK
+400 AHISPDTSVIEIVSK
-415 HVIAQQGD
+415 HVIAQQAD
-423 PKFIATRAIDLLVA
+423 PQYLATKAFDLIT
-437 SAESAESLAKLPTQ
+437 STAESVEALAKLPTQ
-451 LSNTLEMVDRGQI
+451 LSNTLEMIDRGQI
-464 KINGDIEVSPRILAT
+464 KVNADVDVSSRILAT
-479 AYASVGRLSLAL
+479 IYASVGRLSLAL

-499 SSILCTTSM
+499 SSILCTTHM
-508 QPQLL
+508 EPQLL
-513 GVPLLGVL
+513 GVPVLGVL

-538 VSRHRLLNDEE
+538 VSRHRLLNNEE

>member
-1 MATFEEFMKVAEIT
+1 MATFEEFMKVAEISI
-15 LKDKTSHRRMNEIV
+15 KDKTSHKRMNEIV
-29 RIMREYRVLHGL
+29 RIMRQYKVLHGL
-41 TPERAVEV
+41 TPEQAVEV

-66 RSDLLPKAYCDAF
+66 RSDLLPRAYCDAF

-91 DQVIEQ
+91 DVVIEQ

-108 VFSSIDPV
+108 VFASIDPV

-125 VHKAQLLDGTT
+125 VHKATLLDGTT

-180 FVEEIERT
+180 FIEEIERT
-188 TANEVDFTS
+188 TASEVDFTS
-197 ELHNLVRFHG
+197 ELHNLMRFHD
-207 ELADEQGV
+207 ELADEEGV
-215 TSPVAYPAYSTESV
+215 TSPVAYPQYSCESV

-239 ISDTATLRAEGISVD
+239 ISHTQALREQGIDVS

-268 LDNGFFHADP
+268 LDDGFFHADP
-278 HPGNILVRDGDV
+278 HPGNILVRDGEV

-297 VGSLTSSERMLVSK
+297 VGTLTVSERMLVGK
-311 AFTAVATNSAYL
+311 VFTAVATDNAYL
-323 LKEAVMGLVHVIG
+323 LKEAVMGLVHVLG

-354 STAEMKDINVGT
+354 STAEMKEINVGT
-366 VMTEVIEILRGQNM
+366 VLTEVIEVLRGQNM
-380 VMTSSVTMLA
+380 MMTSSVTMLA

-400 AQISPSTSVIEIVSK
+400 AQVAPDISVIEIVSK
-415 HVIAQQGD
+415 HVIAQQAD
-423 PKFIATRAIDLLVA
+423 PKFLATQLIDLATTSAA
-437 SAESAESLAKLPTQ
+437 SAEALAKLPTQ
-451 LSNTLEMVDRGQI
+451 LSNTLEMLDRGQI
-464 KINGDIEVSPRILAT
+464 KVNGDIEVSSRILAT
-479 AYASVGRLSLAL
+479 AYASVGRISLAL

-499 SSILCTTSM
+499 SSILCTTAM

-521 GYLGA
+521 GYVGA
-526 FVLGAYTVFRIM
+526 FVLGAYTVFHIL
-538 VSRHRLLNDEE
+538 VSRHRLLNNEE

>member
-1 MATFEEFMKVAEIT
+1 MATFEEFMKVAEISI
-15 LKDKTSHRRMNEIV
+15 KDKTSHKRMNEIV
-29 RIMREYRVLHGL
+29 RIMRQYKVLHGL
-41 TPERAVEV
+41 TPEQAVEV

-91 DQVIEQ
+91 DVVIEQ

-108 VFSSIDPV
+108 VFASIDPV

-125 VHKAQLLDGTT
+125 VHKATLLDGTT

-180 FVEEIERT
+180 FIEEIERT
-188 TANEVDFTS
+188 TASEVDFTS
-197 ELHNLVRFHG
+197 ELHNLMRFHD
-207 ELADEQGV
+207 ELADEEGV
-215 TSPVAYPAYSTESV
+215 TSPVAYPQYSCESV

-239 ISDTATLRAEGISVD
+239 ISHTEELCQQGVD
-254 ALARRVC
+254 MNALARRVC

-268 LDNGFFHADP
+268 LDDGFFHADP
-278 HPGNILVRDGDV
+278 HPGNILVRDGEV

-297 VGSLTSSERMLVSK
+297 VGTLTVSERMLVGK
-311 AFTAVATNSAYL
+311 VFTAVATDNAYL
-323 LKEAVMGLVHVIG
+323 LKEAVMGLVHVLG

-354 STAEMKDINVGT
+354 STAEMKEINVGT
-366 VMTEVIEILRGQNM
+366 VLTEVIEVLRGQNM
-380 VMTSSVTMLA
+380 MMTSSVTMLA
-390 RGFVTIEGVI
+390 RGFVTIEGVM
-400 AQISPSTSVIEIVSK
+400 AQVAPDISVIEIVSK
-415 HVIAQQGD
+415 HVIAQQAD
-423 PKFIATRAIDLLVA
+423 PKFLATQLIDLATTSAA
-437 SAESAESLAKLPTQ
+437 SAEALAKLPTQ
-451 LSNTLEMVDRGQI
+451 LSNTLEMLDRGQI
-464 KINGDIEVSPRILAT
+464 KVNGDIEVSSRILAT
-479 AYASVGRLSLAL
+479 AYASVGRISLAL

-499 SSILCTTSM
+499 SSILCTTAM

-521 GYLGA
+521 GYVGA
-526 FVLGAYTVFRIM
+526 FVLGAYTVFHIL
-538 VSRHRLLNDEE
+538 VSRHRLLNNEE

>member
-1 MATFEEFMKVAEIT
+1 MATFEEFMKVAEISI
-15 LKDKTSHRRMNEIV
+15 KDKTSHKRMNEIV
-29 RIMREYRVLHGL
+29 RIMRQYKVLHGL
-41 TPERAVEV
+41 TPEQAVEV

-91 DQVIEQ
+91 DVVIEQ

-108 VFSSIDPV
+108 VFASIDPV

-125 VHKAQLLDGTT
+125 VHKATLLDGTT

-180 FVEEIERT
+180 FIEEIERT
-188 TANEVDFTS
+188 TASEVDFTS
-197 ELHNLVRFHG
+197 ELHNLMRFHD
-207 ELADEQGV
+207 ELADEEGV
-215 TSPVAYPAYSTESV
+215 TSPVAYPQYSCESV

-239 ISDTATLRAEGISVD
+239 ISHTQALREQGIDVS

-268 LDNGFFHADP
+268 LDDGFFHADP
-278 HPGNILVRDGDV
+278 HPGNILVRDGEV

-297 VGSLTSSERMLVSK
+297 VGTLTVSERMLVGK
-311 AFTAVATNSAYL
+311 VFTAVATDNAYL
-323 LKEAVMGLVHVIG
+323 LKEAVMGLVHVLG

-354 STAEMKDINVGT
+354 SMAEMKEINVGT
-366 VMTEVIEILRGQNM
+366 VLTEVIEVLRGQNM
-380 VMTSSVTMLA
+380 MMTSSVTMLA

-400 AQISPSTSVIEIVSK
+400 AQVAPDISVIEIVSK
-415 HVIAQQGD
+415 HVIAQQAD
-423 PKFIATRAIDLLVA
+423 PKFLATQLIDLATTSAA
-437 SAESAESLAKLPTQ
+437 SAEALAKLPTQ
-451 LSNTLEMVDRGQI
+451 LSNTLEMLDRGQI
-464 KINGDIEVSPRILAT
+464 KVNGDIEVSSRILAT
-479 AYASVGRLSLAL
+479 AYASVGRISLAL

-499 SSILCTTSM
+499 SSILCTTAM

-521 GYLGA
+521 GYVGA
-526 FVLGAYTVFRIM
+526 FVLGAYTVFHIL
-538 VSRHRLLNDEE
+538 VSRHRLLNNEE

>member
-1 MATFEEFMKVAEIT
+1 MATFEEFMKLVEIS
-15 LKDKTSHRRMNEIV
+15 LKDKTSHKRLNQIMH
-29 RIMREYRVLHGL
+29 IMREYHVLRGL
-41 TPERAVEV
+41 TPEKAVEV

-97 IDRAY
+97 IDRSY
-102 GKSWHE
+102 GRSWHE
-108 VFSSIDPV
+108 VFASIDPA

-125 VHKAQLLDGTT
+125 VHKAVLLDGTT

-146 AESMAEDIMLMKH
+146 VESMAEDLMLMKH
-159 LLALGEF
+159 LLALAEF
-166 ASNSHRDILLSLEG
+166 VSNSHRDTLLSLEG

-188 TANEVDFTS
+188 TNNEVNFTI
-197 ELHNLVRFHG
+197 ELNNLVRFRR
-207 ELADEQGV
+207 ELADEPGV
-215 TSPVAYPAYSTESV
+215 TSPIPYPQYSTDAV
-229 LVMEFVQGTE
+229 LVMEFVQGVE
-239 ISDTATLRAEGISVD
+239 ISQVETLRVQGVNVD
-254 ALARRVC
+254 QLAMRVC

-278 HPGNILVRDGDV
+278 HPGNILVRDDEV

-297 VGSLTSSERMLVSK
+297 VGSLTASERMLVGK
-311 AFTAVATNSAYL
+311 VFTAVATGDTYL
-323 LKEAVMGLVHVIG
+323 LKEAIMGLVRVTG
-336 PVDHGALLE
+336 PVDHGALLDS
-345 ALSRLLAEY
+345 LSRLLEEY
-354 STAEMKDINVGT
+354 STAEMKDINVGV
-366 VMTEVIEILRGQNM
+366 VMTEIIELLRDQNM
-380 VMTSSVTMLA
+380 VMESSVTMLA

-400 AQISPSTSVIEIVSK
+400 AQVAPSISVIEIVSK
-415 HVIAQQGD
+415 HVISQQAE
-423 PKFIATRAIDLLVA
+423 PKYVATRLVDVVMHGA
-437 SAESAESLAKLPTQ
+437 GSVEALAKLPTQ

-464 KINGDIEVSPRILAT
+464 KVNGDIDVSARILAT
-479 AYASVGRLSLAL
+479 VYASVGRLSLAL

-499 SSILCTTSM
+499 SSILCTTGM

-538 VSRHRLLNDEE
+538 VSRHRLLNNEE

>member
-1 MATFEEFMKVAEIT
+1 MATFEEFMKVAEISI
-15 LKDKTSHRRMNEIV
+15 KDKTSHKRMNEIM
-29 RIMREYRVLHGL
+29 RIMRQYKVLHGL
-41 TPERAVEV
+41 APEQAVEV

-91 DQVIEQ
+91 DVVIEQ

-108 VFSSIDPV
+108 VFASIDPV

-125 VHKAQLLDGTT
+125 VHKATLLDGTT

-180 FVEEIERT
+180 FIEEIERT
-188 TANEVDFTS
+188 TASEVNFTS
-197 ELHNLVRFHG
+197 ELHNLMRFHD
-207 ELADEQGV
+207 ELADEEGV
-215 TSPVAYPAYSTESV
+215 TSPVAYPQYSCESV

-239 ISDTATLRAEGISVD
+239 ISHTQALREQGIDVS

-268 LDNGFFHADP
+268 LDDGFFHADP
-278 HPGNILVRDGDV
+278 HPGNILVRDGEV

-297 VGSLTSSERMLVSK
+297 VGTLTVSERMLVGK
-311 AFTAVATNSAYL
+311 VFTAVATDNAYL
-323 LKEAVMGLVHVIG
+323 LKEAVMGLVHVLG

-354 STAEMKDINVGT
+354 STAEMKEINVGT
-366 VMTEVIEILRGQNM
+366 VLTEVIEVLRGQNM
-380 VMTSSVTMLA
+380 MMTSSVTMLA
-390 RGFVTIEGVI
+390 RGFVTIEGVM
-400 AQISPSTSVIEIVSK
+400 AQVAPDISVIEIVSK
-415 HVIAQQGD
+415 HVIAQQAD
-423 PKFIATRAIDLLVA
+423 PKFLATQLIDLATTSAA
-437 SAESAESLAKLPTQ
+437 SAEALAKLPTQ
-451 LSNTLEMVDRGQI
+451 LSNTLEMLDRGQI
-464 KINGDIEVSPRILAT
+464 KVNGDIEVSSRILAT
-479 AYASVGRLSLAL
+479 AYASVGRISLAL

-499 SSILCTTSM
+499 SSILCTTAM

-521 GYLGA
+521 GYVGA
-526 FVLGAYTVFRIM
+526 FVLGAYTVFHIL
-538 VSRHRLLNDEE
+538 VSRHRLLNNEE

>member
-1 MATFEEFMKVAEIT
+1 MATFEEFMKVAEISI
-15 LKDKTSHRRMNEIV
+15 KDKTSHKRMNEIV
-29 RIMREYRVLHGL
+29 RIMRQYKVLHGL
-41 TPERAVEV
+41 TPEQAVEV

-91 DQVIEQ
+91 DVVIEQ

-108 VFSSIDPV
+108 VFASIDPV

-125 VHKAQLLDGTT
+125 VHKATLLDGTT

-180 FVEEIERT
+180 FIEEIERT
-188 TANEVDFTS
+188 TASEVDFTS
-197 ELHNLVRFHG
+197 ELHNLMCFHD
-207 ELADEQGV
+207 ELADEEGV
-215 TSPVAYPAYSTESV
+215 TSPVAYPQYSCESV

-239 ISDTATLRAEGISVD
+239 ISHTQALREQGIDVS

-268 LDNGFFHADP
+268 LDDGFFHADP
-278 HPGNILVRDGDV
+278 HPGNILVRDGEV

-297 VGSLTSSERMLVSK
+297 VGTLTVSERMLVGK
-311 AFTAVATNSAYL
+311 VFTAVATDNAYL
-323 LKEAVMGLVHVIG
+323 LKEAVMGLVHVLG

-354 STAEMKDINVGT
+354 STAEMKEINVGT
-366 VMTEVIEILRGQNM
+366 VLTEVIEVLRGQNM
-380 VMTSSVTMLA
+380 MMTSSVTMLA

-400 AQISPSTSVIEIVSK
+400 AQVAPDISVIEIVSK
-415 HVIAQQGD
+415 HVIAQQAD
-423 PKFIATRAIDLLVA
+423 PKFLATQLIDLATTSAA
-437 SAESAESLAKLPTQ
+437 SAEALAKLPTQ
-451 LSNTLEMVDRGQI
+451 LSNTLEMLDRGQI
-464 KINGDIEVSPRILAT
+464 KVNGDIEVSSRILAT
-479 AYASVGRLSLAL
+479 AYASVGRISLAL

-499 SSILCTTSM
+499 SSILCTTAM

-521 GYLGA
+521 GYVGA
-526 FVLGAYTVFRIM
+526 FVLGAYTVFHIL
-538 VSRHRLLNDEE
+538 VSRHRLLNNEE

>member
-1 MATFEEFMKVAEIT
+1 MATFEEFMKVAEISI
-15 LKDKTSHRRMNEIV
+15 KDKTSHKRMNEIV
-29 RIMREYRVLHGL
+29 RIMRQYKVLHGL
-41 TPERAVEV
+41 TPEQAVEV

-91 DQVIEQ
+91 DVVIEQ

-108 VFSSIDPV
+108 VFASIDPV

-125 VHKAQLLDGTT
+125 VHKATLLDGTT

-166 ASNSHRDILLSLEG
+166 ASNSHRSILLSLEG

-188 TANEVDFTS
+188 TASEVNFTS
-197 ELHNLVRFHG
+197 ELHNLMRFHD

-215 TSPVAYPAYSTESV
+215 TSPVAYPQYSCESV

-239 ISDTATLRAEGISVD
+239 ISHTEELCQQGVD
-254 ALARRVC
+254 MNALARRVC

-268 LDNGFFHADP
+268 LDDGFFHADP

-297 VGSLTSSERMLVSK
+297 VGTLTVSERMLVGK
-311 AFTAVATNSAYL
+311 VFTAVATDNAYL
-323 LKEAVMGLVHVIG
+323 LKEAVMGLVHVLG

-354 STAEMKDINVGT
+354 STAEMKEINVNTFCEATMDKVKELVQPEVSTVVNAAKLQIKTNPEQLERILIHLLKNAAEYTESGKIFLDFKKRGAHTHQFIISDTGT
-366 VMTEVIEILRGQNM
+366 GIPAEKQENLFKPFTEIKDL
-380 VMTSSVTMLA
+380 T
-390 RGFVTIEGVI
+390 EGDGLGLPI
-400 AQISPSTSVIEIVSK
+400 CAL
-415 HVIAQQGD
+415 
-423 PKFIATRAIDLLVA
+423 IATKMNG
-437 SAESAESLAKLPTQ
+437 SL
-451 LSNTLEMVDRGQI
+451 TLDTSYT
-464 KINGDIEVSPRILAT
+464 K
-479 AYASVGRLSLAL
+479 
-491 LSAGLFLG
+491 G
-499 SSILCTTSM
+499 SR
-508 QPQLL
+508 
-513 GVPLLGVL
+513 
-521 GYLGA
+521 
-526 FVLGAYTVFRIM
+526 FVLELHT
-538 VSRHRLLNDEE
+538 
-549 PR
+549 

>member
-1 MATFEEFMKVAEIT
+1 MATFEEFMKVAEISI
-15 LKDKTSHRRMNEIV
+15 KDKTSHARMNEIV
-29 RIMREYRVLHGL
+29 RIMRQYKVLHGL
-41 TPERAVEV
+41 TPEQAVEV

-91 DQVIEQ
+91 DVVIEQ

-108 VFSSIDPV
+108 VFASIDPV

-125 VHKAQLLDGTT
+125 VHKATLLDGTT

-180 FVEEIERT
+180 FIEEIERT
-188 TANEVDFTS
+188 TASEVDFTS
-197 ELHNLVRFHG
+197 ELHNLMRFHD
-207 ELADEQGV
+207 ELADEEGV
-215 TSPVAYPAYSTESV
+215 TSPVAYPQYSCESV

-239 ISDTATLRAEGISVD
+239 ISHTQALREQGIDVS

-268 LDNGFFHADP
+268 LDDGFFHADP
-278 HPGNILVRDGDV
+278 HPGNILVRDGEV

-297 VGSLTSSERMLVSK
+297 VGTLTVSERMLVGK
-311 AFTAVATNSAYL
+311 VFTAVATDNAYL
-323 LKEAVMGLVHVIG
+323 LKEAVMGLVHVLG

-354 STAEMKDINVGT
+354 STAEMKEINVGT
-366 VMTEVIEILRGQNM
+366 VLTEVIEVLRGQNM
-380 VMTSSVTMLA
+380 MMTSSVTMLA

-400 AQISPSTSVIEIVSK
+400 AQVAPDISVIEIVSK
-415 HVIAQQGD
+415 HVIAQQAD
-423 PKFIATRAIDLLVA
+423 PKFLATQLIDLATTSAA
-437 SAESAESLAKLPTQ
+437 SAEALAKLPTQ
-451 LSNTLEMVDRGQI
+451 LSNTLEMLDRGQI
-464 KINGDIEVSPRILAT
+464 KVNGDIEVSSRILAT
-479 AYASVGRLSLAL
+479 AYASVGRISLAL

-499 SSILCTTSM
+499 SSILCTTAM

-521 GYLGA
+521 GYVGA
-526 FVLGAYTVFRIM
+526 FVLGAYTVFHIL
-538 VSRHRLLNDEE
+538 VSRHRLLNNEE

>member
-1 MATFEEFMKVAEIT
+1 MATFEEFMKVAEISI
-15 LKDKTSHRRMNEIV
+15 KDKTSHKRMNEIV
-29 RIMREYRVLHGL
+29 RIMRQYKVLHGL
-41 TPERAVEV
+41 TPEQAVEV

-91 DQVIEQ
+91 DVVIEQ

-108 VFSSIDPV
+108 VFASIDQV

-125 VHKAQLLDGTT
+125 VHKATLLDGTT

-180 FVEEIERT
+180 FIEEIERT
-188 TANEVDFTS
+188 TASEVDFTS
-197 ELHNLVRFHG
+197 ELHNLMRFHD
-207 ELADEQGV
+207 ELADEEGV
-215 TSPVAYPAYSTESV
+215 TSPVAYPQYSCESV

-239 ISDTATLRAEGISVD
+239 ISHTQALREQGIDVS

-268 LDNGFFHADP
+268 LDDGFFHADP
-278 HPGNILVRDGDV
+278 HPGNILVRDGEV

-297 VGSLTSSERMLVSK
+297 VGTLTVSERMLVGK
-311 AFTAVATNSAYL
+311 VFTAVATDNAYL
-323 LKEAVMGLVHVIG
+323 LKEAVMGLVHVLG

-354 STAEMKDINVGT
+354 STAEMKEINVGT
-366 VMTEVIEILRGQNM
+366 VLTEVIEVLRGQNM
-380 VMTSSVTMLA
+380 MMTSSVTMLA

-400 AQISPSTSVIEIVSK
+400 AQVAPDISVIEIVSK
-415 HVIAQQGD
+415 HVIAQQAD
-423 PKFIATRAIDLLVA
+423 PKFLATQLIDLATTSAA
-437 SAESAESLAKLPTQ
+437 SAEALAKLPTQ
-451 LSNTLEMVDRGQI
+451 LSNTLEMLDRGQI
-464 KINGDIEVSPRILAT
+464 KVNGDIEVSSRILAT
-479 AYASVGRLSLAL
+479 AYASVGRISLAL

-499 SSILCTTSM
+499 SSILCTTAM

-521 GYLGA
+521 GYVGA
-526 FVLGAYTVFRIM
+526 FVLGAYTVFHIL
-538 VSRHRLLNDEE
+538 VSRHRLLNNEE

>member
-1 MATFEEFMKVAEIT
+1 MATFEEFMKVAEIS
-15 LKDKTSHRRMNEIV
+15 LKDKTSHARMNEIV
-29 RIMREYRVLHGL
+29 RIMRQYKVLHGL
-41 TPERAVEV
+41 TPAQAVEV

-91 DQVIEQ
+91 DVVIEQ

-108 VFSSIDPV
+108 VFASIDPV

-125 VHKAQLLDGTT
+125 VHKATLLDGTT

-180 FVEEIERT
+180 FIEEIERT
-188 TANEVDFTS
+188 TASEVDFTS
-197 ELHNLVRFHG
+197 ELHNLMRFHD
-207 ELADEQGV
+207 ELADEEGV
-215 TSPVAYPAYSTESV
+215 TSPVAYPQYSCESV

-239 ISDTATLRAEGISVD
+239 ISHTEELRQQGVD
-254 ALARRVC
+254 VNALARRVC

-268 LDNGFFHADP
+268 LDDGFFHADP

-297 VGSLTSSERMLVSK
+297 VGTLTVSERMLVGK
-311 AFTAVATNSAYL
+311 VFTAVATDNAYL
-323 LKEAVMGLVHVIG
+323 LKEAVMGLVHVLG

-354 STAEMKDINVGT
+354 STAEMKEINVGT
-366 VMTEVIEILRGQNM
+366 VLTEVIEVLRGQNM
-380 VMTSSVTMLA
+380 MMTSSVTMLA

-400 AQISPSTSVIEIVSK
+400 AQVAPDISVIEIVSK
-415 HVIAQQGD
+415 HVIAQQAD
-423 PKFIATRAIDLLVA
+423 PKFLATQLIDLATTSTA
-437 SAESAESLAKLPTQ
+437 SAEALAKLPTQ
-451 LSNTLEMVDRGQI
+451 LSNTLEMLDRGQI
-464 KINGDIEVSPRILAT
+464 KVNGDIEVSSRILAT
-479 AYASVGRLSLAL
+479 AYASVGRISLAL

-499 SSILCTTSM
+499 SSILCTTAM

-521 GYLGA
+521 GYVGA
-526 FVLGAYTVFRIM
+526 FVLGAYTVFHIL
-538 VSRHRLLNDEE
+538 VSRHRLLNNEE